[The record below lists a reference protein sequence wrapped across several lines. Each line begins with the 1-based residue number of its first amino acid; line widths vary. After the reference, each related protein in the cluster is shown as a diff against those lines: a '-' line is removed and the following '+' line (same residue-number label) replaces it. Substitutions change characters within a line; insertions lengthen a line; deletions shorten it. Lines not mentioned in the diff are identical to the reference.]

1 MGLLF
6 NAIQTDKESFSEM
19 AMIGVLGGLIGGAV
33 ILATLRSRRNAKK
46 ASHVEQVKLG

>member
-1 MGLLF
+1 MR
-6 NAIQTDKESFSEM
+6 IWVQKDKENLSEM

-46 ASHVEQVKLG
+46 TSHVQQVKLG